1 VWNDILLW
9 WSAILLRFALPLLLL
24 LRNKPVGVIGGG
36 DAAMEEASF
45 LSRYASKVY
54 IIHRFDYLEASKVMQ
69 RRVLNNPKIE
79 VRQSSR
85 PGCSRMFARGAVLR
99 QAGDTAVSG
108 WWGPDHAACLLT
120 VNNKQRVRVD
130 QTQAVDQRQLLM
142 VVSAVP
148 QIVWHS
154 EALEAYGNEEDCLGG

>member
-1 VWNDILLW
+1 
-9 WSAILLRFALPLLLL
+9 LL

-79 VRQSSR
+79 VRLSESSR
-85 PGCSRMFARGAVLR
+85 PGCSRVLPGDASTAH
-99 QAGDTAVSG
+99 AGHTAGSG
-108 WWGPDHAACLLT
+108 WWRPDYEACLHA
-120 VNNKQRVRVD
+120 NFQQAAGRV
-130 QTQAVDQRQLLM
+130 
-142 VVSAVP
+142 
-148 QIVWHS
+148 
-154 EALEAYGNEEDCLGG
+154 